1 MTTQKSTK
9 IGTLAVRRSI
19 LINASPERVWQ
30 EFETFEKLAA
40 WFGRGHRLLKY
51 EPRVGADVLLE
62 VEHEGKTLQYG
73 GPVTAYDAPN
83 ELSFEND
90 WIPNSGWLAP
100 TMITFR
106 LTPVLNGT
114 LVELFHHAIEVV
126 GPDADEWHAGF
137 EKGWDMKHLIAL
149 KQIIEG
155 RGHVAH

>member
-1 MTTQKSTK
+1 MTTQKQTK
-9 IGTLAVRRSI
+9 IGMLAVRRSI
-19 LINASPERVWQ
+19 LINANPERVWQ
-30 EFETFEKLAA
+30 EFGSFERLAA

-51 EPRVGADVLLE
+51 EPRLGAGVLLE

-73 GPVTAYDAPN
+73 GPVTVYDPPN

-90 WIPNSGWLAP
+90 WIPNTGWPAP

-106 LTPVLNGT
+106 LTAVLDGT
-114 LVELFHHAIEVV
+114 LVELFHHMIENT
-126 GPDADEWHAGF
+126 GDDRDEWHAGF

-155 RGHVAH
+155 RERVAH